1 MQAILTEVRKL
12 EKAAYL
18 FSVDEA
24 AGKVAHGNVLPAGLV
39 SKEFDA
45 KIWAAKVA
53 EVLGGKVRNRDGIAA
68 VLWLT

>member
-1 MQAILTEVRKL
+1 MQAILTEVKKL

-24 AGKVAHGNVLPAGLV
+24 AGKVAHANVLPAALV

-53 EVLGGKVRNRDGIAA
+53 EVLGGKVRNMIT
-68 VLWLT
+68 WLLDCR